1 MTIEKVDIKDLDK
14 IIKLAEQT
22 WFETYKEILSKEQS
36 NFMFH
41 KMYNKDVLI
50 ENYNSG
56 NEFYIISQNKDLGY
70 MELIF
75 NSDNIKISKIYILT
89 DNQRKGI
96 GNELINKAIKI
107 GQSNNSNKITL
118 NVNRN
123 NSAKLFYLKNNFT
136 ITKEID
142 IEIGNGYLMED
153 YVMERLI

>member
-1 MTIEKVDIKDLDK
+1 MTIEKAEIKDLDR
-14 IIKLAEQT
+14 IVKLAKLT
-22 WFETYKEILSKEQS
+22 WFETYKEILSTEQS

-41 KMYNKDVLI
+41 KMYDKDILI

-70 MELIF
+70 MELII
-75 NSDNIKISKIYILT
+75 NNDNIKISKIYVLT
-89 DNQRKGI
+89 GNQRKGI
-96 GNELINKAIKI
+96 GKELINKAVNI
-107 GQSNNSNKITL
+107 GQSYNSNKITL

-136 ITKEID
+136 IIKEVD

-153 YVMERLI
+153 YLMERLI